1 MALYHDFLVEDR
13 EFTSYEDLKAHCRLK
28 APENF
33 NFAYDIVDRYTVT
46 EPGKRALVWC
56 DDDGEEH
63 TWTFEQI
70 SADSKRTAYF
80 LASQGIK
87 KRRCRYDDFA
97 PPLRMVVG
105 NDGSS

>member
-46 EPGKRALVWC
+46 EPGKRALVW
-56 DDDGEEH
+56 
-63 TWTFEQI
+63 
-70 SADSKRTAYF
+70 
-80 LASQGIK
+80 
-87 KRRCRYDDFA
+87 
-97 PPLRMVVG
+97 
-105 NDGSS
+105 